1 MGGQLVDCGRH
12 MAAATVLAE
21 VKKIAKNKNKNH
33 KFATCELKKKIGN
46 DFENFYLFLIKVTDD
61 NIFDFLFL

>member
-1 MGGQLVDCGRH
+1 